1 MKISQS
7 TYKAHFAASDAGLRK
22 ALSDASTAALVKAAR
37 KLPPSERNLGNPL
50 FRKAALALAKAGF
63 QKAGVTSSLGY
74 NFYDLR
80 GPAALL
86 FPVNTPLINSI
97 PRLGRVND
105 GTGTAAHWKATRNP
119 NATNVYAGVA
129 EGQRNALSTPDEND
143 YIATYKELGIERGVT
158 FTAEFAGEGFT
169 DNLGDEHLRGL
180 LTCQLAR
187 EGMALMGNSGTAA
200 GNNGLA
206 LGTCATPV
214 TALKS
219 GGAIATSTDIT
230 VFCVALTAMGLN
242 HGGQAGYG
250 APPSVTN
257 GLVPSYTRTNF
268 DGSTLVVAGGTSAI
282 SAASNT
288 VITTS
293 GNQQATAT
301 VPAVKGA
308 CGYAWYV
315 SGNGT
320 PTTANAF
327 LYAITNAPV
336 VTITSIPSGTQAAN
350 SAGLNADN
358 SFQATD
364 YDGLLTYAFTK
375 GLWTDMGG
383 GTFTALNNGQVQEI
397 ETDLES
403 LFVNFQ
409 APVDTIW
416 CSADVKRQLQAAIL
430 SNSGG
435 VGAYRFGYEHD
446 SQNRLAGGFVVD
458 SYLSSFS
465 MKPDGSDAIP
475 LRIHPML
482 PPGTLLYDIS
492 SNPYPHSRLPGVRAF
507 LVQRDLYSIEWP
519 LVTREWTFGT
529 YVHEVLAH
537 YVPWITGVRTGIGS
551 GS

>member
-7 TYKAHFAASDAGLRK
+7 TYLQHIDAVRSQTLK
-22 ALSDASTAALVKAAR
+22 ALGDAKTAALVKSARALPNHER
-37 KLPPSERNLGNPL
+37 KLDNPM
-50 FRKAALALAKAGF
+50 FRKAALALIKAGF
-63 QKAGVTSSLGY
+63 AKAGVTSSLGY

-80 GPAALL
+80 GPALLL

-97 PRLGRVND
+97 PRFGRVND

-119 NATNVYAGVA
+119 NATAVYAGVA
-129 EGQRNALSTPDEND
+129 EGQRNSLSTPDEDD
-143 YIATYKELGIERGVT
+143 YVATYKELGIERGVT

-200 GNNGLA
+200 GNNGFA
-206 LGTCATPV
+206 LGTCPTPV
-214 TALKS
+214 VALKS
-219 GGAIATSTDIT
+219 GGSIATATDIT

-242 HGGQAGYG
+242 HGGQSGYG
-250 APPSVTN
+250 APPSVAN

-268 DGSTLVVAGGTSAI
+268 DGSTLTVAGGTSAI

-288 VITTS
+288 VATTS

-301 VPAVKGA
+301 VAAVKGA
-308 CGYAWYV
+308 CGYAWFV
-315 SGNGT
+315 SGNAS
-320 PTTANAF
+320 PSTANAF

-336 VTITSIPSGTQAAN
+336 VTITAIPSGTQAAN
-350 SAGLNADN
+350 AAGLSTDN
-358 SFQATD
+358 SFQPTD

-383 GTFTALNNGQVQEI
+383 AGFTALNNGQVQEV

-403 LFVNFQ
+403 IWVNYQ
-409 APVDTIW
+409 ASVDTIW

-430 SNSGG
+430 STSGG
-435 VGAYRFGYEHD
+435 VGAYRFQYEHD
-446 SQNRLAGGFVVD
+446 SQNRLAGGFVVE
-458 SYLSSFS
+458 SYMSSYS
-465 MKPDGSDAIP
+465 MNPDGSQAIP
-475 LRIHPML
+475 IRIHPML
-482 PPGTLLYDIS
+482 PPGTLMYDIS
-492 SNPYPHSRLPGVRAF
+492 SNPYPHSRLPGVRGF

-537 YVPWITGVRTGIGS
+537 YAPWITGVRTGIGA
-551 GS
+551 GV